1 MNLAL
6 SLFHFNPHWGANERS
21 ANRHRTE
28 TLGPFLHALH
38 SNPRWRVDI
47 EISGSGLEFLQSG
60 YPEQIRLLRELVH
73 RGQVELI
80 SALYTPNIWI
90 AFPRRDLEMSIE
102 LKRRCLEKL
111 GFPWSRIFF
120 AQEAFFGEVVQ
131 ALTEHFDIAVCK
143 DDYLSYS
150 YRVDLRHPCFRVG
163 NMRVIVASGHI
174 LKEIAFRHTTD
185 AHFDQ
190 QDLVPHWH
198 DPQ

>member
-6 SLFHFNPHWGANERS
+6 GLFHFNPHWGANERS
-21 ANRHRTE
+21 ANRHCTE

-102 LKRRCLEKL
+102 LNRRCLEKL

-131 ALTEHFDIAVCK
+131 ALTDSRFVRTTISLTLIELTCGIHVSGWAICAS
-143 DDYLSYS
+143 LS
-150 YRVDLRHPCFRVG
+150 HPGTF
-163 NMRVIVASGHI
+163 
-174 LKEIAFRHTTD
+174 
-185 AHFDQ
+185 
-190 QDLVPHWH
+190 
-198 DPQ
+198 